1 MKFLCSIERIAI
13 IRWVT
18 IAYIGALVLP
28 LLFLR
33 YGNTIAVAQS
43 AILIMLP
50 IATAGLALSHA
61 KVPASYVSFSI
72 HDKVLLRFIAKSL
85 LLAQVVNLCLSLLYV
100 SMIGE
105 LVNERLSSHTAL
117 VLVFSS
123 VVLTLA
129 CFALRLW
136 TTSLVSWIVII
147 FFVVAGL
154 PISTGD
160 FANSP
165 VLFAVVPTTWVSKG
179 ATFGY
184 IFSTGILLAAIS
196 SGFLLRSVKRA

>member
-28 LLFLR
+28 VLFLR
-33 YGNTIAVAQS
+33 YGNIIAVAQS
-43 AILIMLP
+43 ALLIALP

-105 LVNERLSSHTAL
+105 LVNESLSSHTAL

-184 IFSTGILLAAIS
+184 IFSTGILLVAIS

>member
-1 MKFLCSIERIAI
+1 MKSLCSIERIAI

-18 IAYIGALVLP
+18 IAYLGALVLP

-43 AILIMLP
+43 ALLIMLP

-100 SMIGE
+100 SIIGE

-165 VLFAVVPTTWVSKG
+165 ILFAVVPTTWVSKG

>member
-1 MKFLCSIERIAI
+1 M
-13 IRWVT
+13 
-18 IAYIGALVLP
+18 
-28 LLFLR
+28 
-33 YGNTIAVAQS
+33 
-43 AILIMLP
+43 
-50 IATAGLALSHA
+50 
-61 KVPASYVSFSI
+61 
-72 HDKVLLRFIAKSL
+72 
-85 LLAQVVNLCLSLLYV
+85 
-100 SMIGE
+100 
-105 LVNERLSSHTAL
+105 
-117 VLVFSS
+117 
-123 VVLTLA
+123 LTLA

-160 FANSP
+160 FCKLTGL
-165 VLFAVVPTTWVSKG
+165 VCCVPTTWVSKG

>member
-18 IAYIGALVLP
+18 IAYIGALFLP
-28 LLFLR
+28 LLFFR

-43 AILIMLP
+43 ALLIALP

-72 HDKVLLRFIAKSL
+72 HDKVLLRFISKSL

-100 SMIGE
+100 SVIGE
-105 LVNERLSSHTAL
+105 IVNEPLSSHTAL

-184 IFSTGILLAAIS
+184 IFSTGILLVAIS

>member
-18 IAYIGALVLP
+18 IAYIGALFLP
-28 LLFLR
+28 VLFLR
-33 YGNTIAVAQS
+33 YGNIIAVAQS
-43 AILIMLP
+43 ALLIMLP
-50 IATAGLALSHA
+50 IATAGLALSHT

-184 IFSTGILLAAIS
+184 IFSTGILLVAIR

>member
-1 MKFLCSIERIAI
+1 MKSLCSIERIAI

-72 HDKVLLRFIAKSL
+72 HDKLLLRFVAKSL

-100 SMIGE
+100 SIIGL

-129 CFALRLW
+129 CFTLRLW

>member
-1 MKFLCSIERIAI
+1 MKSLCSIERIAI

-18 IAYIGALVLP
+18 IAYLGALVLP

-43 AILIMLP
+43 ALLIMLP

-100 SMIGE
+100 SIIGE

-129 CFALRLW
+129 CFA
-136 TTSLVSWIVII
+136 
-147 FFVVAGL
+147 
-154 PISTGD
+154 
-160 FANSP
+160 NSP
-165 VLFAVVPTTWVSKG
+165 ILFAVVPTTWILKG
-179 ATFGY
+179 ATFGSY
-184 IFSTGILLAAIS
+184 IFSTGFLLAAIS
-196 SGFLLRSVKRA
+196 SGFLLTSVKRA

>member
-1 MKFLCSIERIAI
+1 MKSLCSIERIAI

-18 IAYIGALVLP
+18 IAYLGALVLP

-43 AILIMLP
+43 ALLIMLP

-100 SMIGE
+100 SIIGE

-184 IFSTGILLAAIS
+184 IFSTGILLVAIS

>member
-1 MKFLCSIERIAI
+1 MKSLCSIERIAI

-18 IAYIGALVLP
+18 IAYLGALVLP

-43 AILIMLP
+43 ALLIMLP

-100 SMIGE
+100 SIIGE

-136 TTSLVSWIVII
+136 TTSLVS
-147 FFVVAGL
+147 
-154 PISTGD
+154 
-160 FANSP
+160 
-165 VLFAVVPTTWVSKG
+165 
-179 ATFGY
+179 
-184 IFSTGILLAAIS
+184 
-196 SGFLLRSVKRA
+196 